1 MPIIK
6 LCNFHFNSDYPMKQ
20 GKGLLTHDRNKADT
34 LLLFFWNGQITH
46 WINKMPK
53 PIRTLPTLLW
63 SHTLPRA
70 SGRNT
75 ELSQDQVLQ
84 KLNESNSGRNRGLR
98 IWGFWKHELICCYS
112 FITVQTWGRRD
123 EIEMRGGSSLYYKG
137 TIIQYA
143 VFWKPNET
151 TFNLFRFTTIIRL
164 RQHFFCNARRS
175 CQYN

>member
-123 EIEMRGGSSLYYKG
+123 EIEMRGGSSSLNRNPD
-137 TIIQYA
+137 T
-143 VFWKPNET
+143 KPRAPDT
-151 TFNLFRFTTIIRL
+151 ATLPVSRL
-164 RQHFFCNARRS
+164 TVGSSHLATWTVRCGWVGL
-175 CQYN
+175 